1 MFLGGYSQIEPTEC
15 DISGPY
21 TKVQYYFGSREKKLG
36 EITIQ
41 VMTAGRVSTGCGS
54 MELKLQIFAKGY
66 IEHF

>member
-36 EITIQ
+36 EITI
-41 VMTAGRVSTGCGS
+41 
-54 MELKLQIFAKGY
+54 
-66 IEHF
+66 